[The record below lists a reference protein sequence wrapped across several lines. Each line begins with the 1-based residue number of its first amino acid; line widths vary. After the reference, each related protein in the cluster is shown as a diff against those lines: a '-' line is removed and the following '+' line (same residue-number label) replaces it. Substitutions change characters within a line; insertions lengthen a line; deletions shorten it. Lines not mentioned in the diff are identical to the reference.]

1 MRILTLTNLYPNS
14 IQPHRAAFNRQ
25 QLAALARHHG
35 VRVIA
40 PVAWTDEFAARWRG
54 SGNGCLERFERPDEG
69 TAVEHPRYWFT
80 PGLLRG
86 TYGRSYLWSVRPA
99 FERAVAEFQ
108 PDVVYAPW
116 AYPDGWAAVRL
127 GREAGV
133 PVVVKVLGSDV
144 LQLPR
149 YPGRRRATVEALQQA
164 DRVVAVSR
172 DLAERVVGLGI
183 SPAFIR
189 VIYDGVNAD
198 LFNPGPRAA
207 ARARLGLAEETPVLL
222 FVGNLLPVKAP
233 DVLLDACERL
243 TAQELDFACY
253 LVGDGPLKPSLERR
267 VRERGL
273 SGRVTLCGALP
284 HSRLPDWFRA
294 ASVVALP
301 SYSEGVPNVLL
312 EALACGTP
320 FVASRVGGIPE
331 IADSGVSRLVP
342 PGCADSL
349 ARALRPFLT
358 RPAAD
363 TPASETHTLR
373 SWDDSATELAWL
385 FEEAVRFSEP
395 STALTLANA

>member
-1 MRILTLTNLYPNS
+1 
-14 IQPHRAAFNRQ
+14 
-25 QLAALARHHG
+25 
-35 VRVIA
+35 
-40 PVAWTDEFAARWRG
+40 
-54 SGNGCLERFERPDEG
+54 
-69 TAVEHPRYWFT
+69 
-80 PGLLRG
+80 
-86 TYGRSYLWSVRPA
+86 
-99 FERAVAEFQ
+99 
-108 PDVVYAPW
+108 
-116 AYPDGWAAVRL
+116 
-127 GREAGV
+127 
-133 PVVVKVLGSDV
+133 
-144 LQLPR
+144 
-149 YPGRRRATVEALQQA
+149 
-164 DRVVAVSR
+164 
-172 DLAERVVGLGI
+172 
-183 SPAFIR
+183 
-189 VIYDGVNAD
+189 
-198 LFNPGPRAA
+198 
-207 ARARLGLAEETPVLL
+207 L